1 MGYVGL
7 SLAVLLARKFNVLA
21 LDIDESKIISINKK
35 ISPIKDTYIEKFFR
49 EEVLFIKATAKKNE
63 AYSSADYV
71 IIATPTN
78 YDEATNAFDTSHVEG
93 VIKDIIALNKDAFII
108 IKSTVPVGF
117 TERVRKKFKSKK
129 IFFSPEFLREGYAL
143 YDNLHPSR
151 IIIGDFSDQAQAFG
165 KILVE
170 CSNES
175 NDFKKKIHYMESKE
189 AEAVKLFSNTY
200 LAMRIAY
207 FNELDTFAEINDLSS
222 KQIIAGV
229 SDDPRI
235 GNYYNNPSFGY
246 GGYCLPKDT
255 KQLLDDYKEVPNEL
269 IRSIIESNT
278 TRKNFIVSSI
288 LKKRPKILGI
298 YRVTMK
304 NNSDNFRDS
313 AVLAIINSIKKQ
325 GIKIIIFEPLIKN
338 KDFFE
343 SEIINDLKKF
353 KSLSDLIIANRLH
366 EDILDVRNKVY
377 TRDLY
382 NRD

>member
-35 ISPIKDTYIEKFFR
+35 ISPLKDTYIEKFFR